1 MKVKITSMKVKINRE
16 IEVEIVPNV
25 DKKKSIK

>member
-1 MKVKITSMKVKINRE
+1 MKAKITSMKVKINRE